1 MRESGGG
8 FAHEFGDANR
18 SGGSPGGGP
27 GGEGLLLV
35 LMVLL
40 QRSRS
45 DGLGTL
51 SGGALEATLG
61 PNAAGVLRGATAWM
75 GVAFLINSLLLTALM

>member
-1 MRESGGG
+1 MNLAMQTVLVDLLVVAQVVVS
-8 FAHEFGDANR
+8 
-18 SGGSPGGGP
+18 
-27 GGEGLLLV
+27 LLLV

-40 QRSRS
+40 QRPRS

>member
-1 MRESGGG
+1 MNLVMQTVLVDLLVVVS
-8 FAHEFGDANR
+8 
-18 SGGSPGGGP
+18 
-27 GGEGLLLV
+27 LLLV

-40 QRSRS
+40 QRPRS

>member
-1 MRESGGG
+1 MNLAMQTVLVDLLVVAQVVAQVVVS
-8 FAHEFGDANR
+8 
-18 SGGSPGGGP
+18 
-27 GGEGLLLV
+27 LLLV

-61 PNAAGVLRGATAWM
+61 PNAAGVLRGATGWM